1 MLVVPV
7 MLAVL
12 AALVVPAVPAVPA
25 VLAVL
30 VVRKPSGA
38 LRGSDE
44 SLTDVRRPW
53 IPGAAGVLL
62 DG

>member
-1 MLVVPV
+1 MS
-7 MLAVL
+7 
-12 AALVVPAVPAVPA
+12 AALVMLV
-25 VLAVL
+25 VL
-30 VVRKPSGA
+30 VVRKLSGA